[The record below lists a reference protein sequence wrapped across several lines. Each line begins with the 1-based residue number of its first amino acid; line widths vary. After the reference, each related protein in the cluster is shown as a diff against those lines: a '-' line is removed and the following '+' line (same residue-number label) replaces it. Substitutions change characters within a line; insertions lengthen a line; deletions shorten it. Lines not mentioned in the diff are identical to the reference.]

1 MTPDFEI
8 TSERVKSHLQKY
20 RMNRQKSRAEFMES
34 YDACLVEY
42 QNGHSHHHDK
52 MLCQAPP
59 KACGMTAAYLT
70 HKAILNDSS
79 VVSQTSQLSRSLM
92 MDASSNLDCAGV
104 LPLPLLT
111 TDEKD
116 GPIGQGFGYLVGL
129 HQALSQQLDETRKQH
144 QDMSSLNEQSR
155 PQAHLQPVLRQ
166 HFGMGG
172 SASDPSG
179 HEIVIPNGGA
189 CSNNS
194 YMMESQ
200 MGYAGMYSQ
209 QQPTPYHYQHYQ
221 GGSDAQHYQHYQGG
235 SDAQHQYAIRQISSL
250 SSSSHLSNSQH
261 SMPSPMMPSPVTGM
275 TPMMTNLNVYTGAA
289 NSGNPP
295 TIMLNDRSQQ
305 QQQQNNRNMYC
316 HEPPIQPRQ
325 DPRRRTQESNI
336 YL

>member
-1 MTPDFEI
+1 MTPDLEI

-34 YDACLVEY
+34 YDACLDEY
-42 QNGHSHHHDK
+42 QNGHSQYHDK
-52 MLCQAPP
+52 MLRQAPP

-79 VVSQTSQLSRSLM
+79 VVSQTSQHPRSLM
-92 MDASSNLDCAGV
+92 MDASSNLDRAGV

-129 HQALSQQLDETRKQH
+129 HQALSQQLDETRKRH

-155 PQAHLQPVLRQ
+155 PQAHLQPVVLLR
-166 HFGMGG
+166 HNSGMGG
-172 SASDPSG
+172 SRDASVASDPCG

-189 CSNNS
+189 SSNNS

-221 GGSDAQHYQHYQGG
+221 GGSDAQH
-235 SDAQHQYAIRQISSL
+235 QYANRPHSSSL

-289 NSGNPP
+289 ANSGNPP

-305 QQQQNNRNMYC
+305 QHQQQQNNRNMYC

-336 YL
+336 HL

>member
-34 YDACLVEY
+34 YDACLDEY
-42 QNGHSHHHDK
+42 QNTHSQHPDK
-52 MLCQAPP
+52 MLRQEPP
-59 KACGMTAAYLT
+59 KACGMTAAFLT
-70 HKAILNDSS
+70 HTAILNDSS
-79 VVSQTSQLSRSLM
+79 AVSQTSQHSRSLT
-92 MDASSNLDCAGV
+92 MDASRNLDRAGI

-129 HQALSQQLDETRKQH
+129 HQALSQQLDESRKRH
-144 QDMSSLNEQSR
+144 LDIKFFNEQSR
-155 PQAHLQPVLRQ
+155 PQAHLQPVPRQ

-172 SASDPSG
+172 SRDASIASDPSG
-179 HEIVIPNGGA
+179 HEIVIPNGG
-189 CSNNS
+189 SSNNNS

-200 MGYAGMYSQ
+200 IGYAGMYSQ

-221 GGSDAQHYQHYQGG
+221 GGA
-235 SDAQHQYAIRQISSL
+235 DAQHQYANRHHSSSL
-250 SSSSHLSNSQH
+250 SNSSQLSNSQH
-261 SMPSPMMPSPVTGM
+261 SMPSSMMPSPVTGM
-275 TPMMTNLNVYTGAA
+275 TPMMTNLNVYTGA
-289 NSGNPP
+289 NGGNPP
-295 TIMLNDRSQQ
+295 TIIFNDPS
-305 QQQQNNRNMYC
+305 QQQQNNRNMFG

-336 YL
+336 Y